1 LSRLAEARVDRGVEG
16 AGSVTDETSRERALV
31 GRLREG
37 DRRAFDAIYDAHR
50 ARVFGFLL
58 RLSGRRD
65 VAEDLLQETF
75 LRLAKHAARLD
86 PDTRIRPWLFTVARN
101 AFVSHRRAAMLD
113 LSRLGELA
121 LWPRT
126 EAAADTPLDVA
137 EATEKERA
145 LEAALQNMPLKYRE
159 AILCVAV
166 EGLSPSEAAEV
177 LGLAPDALRQ
187 RLSRARAMIREHLE
201 GRGAR

>member
-16 AGSVTDETSRERALV
+16 GGAVTDETSRERALV